1 MHHAE
6 NKGKKPVVIVLTALF
21 RDGAPLA
28 TPVGEGAAGTTSL
41 RLQTVL
47 VSQSRTL
54 LQAGAN
60 NAVTYGT
67 NQLTGTATLD
77 GQPVA
82 ISMLANVDYVSGSGS
97 FFGFVTF
104 TFSDGSTIGTRM
116 QGLSIAAAD
125 GSLTTFTSTLGVV
138 GGTGRYVSTTGSGT
152 FVGERRTAL
161 GGDVTAT
168 FDLQIM
174 TKGS

>member
-1 MHHAE
+1 MAFS
-6 NKGKKPVVIVLTALF
+6 GSRI
-21 RDGAPLA
+21 
-28 TPVGEGAAGTTSL
+28 
-41 RLQTVL
+41 
-47 VSQSRTL
+47 RTL
-54 LQAGAN
+54 R
-60 NAVTYGT
+60 
-67 NQLTGTATLD
+67 
-77 GQPVA
+77 QPVA

-116 QGLSIAAAD
+116 QGLSTAAPD

-168 FDLQIM
+168 FDLQIT